1 MKNEWT
7 VKGELPMKIN
17 MIVCDDEGLALKI
30 NITYVEEFIKKFKLD
45 ANVTGFTNGEAVIEY
60 IENNEVDIIFLDI
73 DLKGLNGLSLAS
85 KIQRKYPRVVI
96 IFITAHREYALEAFS
111 VEAFNYLLKPIDL
124 ERMERIFKKAI
135 LQVYDLKNRSQRVP
149 LIITEEN
156 VKRKISQAGILYIE
170 RVKSQSIIVTK
181 AVNHSV
187 YESITSLIGRLENN
201 FLQIN
206 QSVIVNLE
214 EVEAIKGS
222 IVKMKQGQLFS
233 IGRTY
238 YKNVKKVYM
247 EYPKV

>member
-1 MKNEWT
+1 
-7 VKGELPMKIN
+7 MKIN

-30 NITYVEEFIKKFKLD
+30 NITYIEEFIKKFKLD
-45 ANVTGFTNGEAVIEY
+45 ANVTGFTNGENVIEY
-60 IENNEVDIIFLDI
+60 MEHNEIDIIFLDI

-85 KIQRKYPRVVI
+85 KIQRKNPRVVI

-124 ERMERIFKKAI
+124 DRMERIFKKAI
-135 LQVYDLKNRSQRVP
+135 LQVYDFKNRSLRVP

-156 VKRKISQAGILYIE
+156 IKRKISQAGILYIE

-181 AVNHSV
+181 AVKHSV

-201 FLQIN
+201 FLQVN

-214 EVEAIKGS
+214 EVEVIKGN
-222 IVKMKQGQLFS
+222 IVKMKQGQLFT

-238 YKNVKKVYM
+238 YKNVKKIYM
-247 EYPKV
+247 DYPKV